1 MQAGKNKKKSLY
13 GALSVMMLLLIF
25 LSPGCGG
32 VRYKLPK
39 GKTLFYEF
47 VTSNRVVEGDKV
59 VERGEEKRAV
69 EIRLKVRQSLPQG
82 YACTISAH
90 GMEGARHSVVGES
103 LGSLKFM
110 LDKKGRIF
118 NATGMGLPSVLDIKR
133 FLIETPRGLM
143 RPGRKWNDVM
153 RKDLPGTSGEIE
165 IETTYTGIERY
176 SGRPC
181 YHFLT
186 EGTLQ
191 LEYVLGDS
199 ESEYDSIIDVTV
211 NRIYEQHN
219 YLSKRGYPLYLLIND
234 GYTADFTKR
243 GAGTTRRKE
252 VIQKYEYIFMRME

>member
-1 MQAGKNKKKSLY
+1 MQAEKVKNKKKALY
-13 GALSVMMLLLIF
+13 GALSVLMLLLIF

-47 VTSNRVVEGDKV
+47 ATSRRIVEEDKV
-59 VERGEEKRAV
+59 VERGEERRAI

-110 LDKKGRIF
+110 LDKKGRVF
-118 NATGMGLPSVLDIKR
+118 NATGMGLPSALDIKR
-133 FLIETPRGLM
+133 FLLELPRGSV

-153 RKDLPGTSGEIE
+153 GMDFLGIPREVD

-181 YHFLT
+181 HHFLT
-186 EGTLQ
+186 EGTFQ
-191 LEYVLGDS
+191 ITDVVNKP
-199 ESEYDSIIDVTV
+199 EYDLLVDVTV
-211 NRIYEQHN
+211 NYIFEQHN
-219 YLSKRGYPLYLLIND
+219 YLSKKGYPLYLLIND
-234 GYTADFTKR
+234 GYTVDFVERGTGETKR
-243 GAGTTRRKE
+243 REAT
-252 VIQKYEYIFMRME
+252 QKHEYIFMRME